1 MYLSFADDDF
11 EGTLVWLDSV
21 ESRGGGTVYDRIQS
35 IDERISIQLAQG
47 QIDESAELFR
57 EMNGLQRNRIDWS
70 QMNRSRLADSLF
82 MELDLEFERAPLT
95 GDFSKMRTAFDAYT
109 AELDK
114 ADIPDDAHGPYNWIA
129 MLASFLGETEKALEY
144 RALHNAYHQRE
155 GDDVEAFGRIHD
167 AIVEAKTGGD
177 IDFALAEIQAGAE
190 NIGCYSEGCWQNVM
204 GEIEESRGNREK
216 AMEHYMAYTD
226 GFRLF
231 KLRMDEGTI
240 ATTNFRLGALNEELG
255 NLDEAIR
262 RYTYFADRWNDADAD
277 LQPQVAEARRRIG
290 VLLDR
295 KAQEN

>member
-1 MYLSFADDDF
+1 MRRDLLSGPISLACILVVCWWILPVLVVAQPATTYSVVFTGTWSNTTHPLGFPANPHF
-11 EGTLVWLDSV
+11 SGLIGTTHNGTISIWTEGEIASAGIEQMAETGSKSTLRNEIQSAQQVGTAGFVLD
-21 ESRGGGTVYDRIQS
+21 GGG
-35 IDERISIQLAQG
+35 ISSSPGEVA
-47 QIDESAELFR
+47 
-57 EMNGLQRNRIDWS
+57 
-70 QMNRSRLADSLF
+70 
-82 MELDLEFERAPLT
+82 LEFFVNE
-95 GDFSKMRTAFDAYT
+95 D
-109 AELDK
+109 
-114 ADIPDDAHGPYNWIA
+114 HPYISLVS

-144 RALHNAYHQRE
+144 RTLHNAYHQRE
-155 GDDVEAFGRIHD
+155 GNEVEAFGRIHD
-167 AIVEAKTGGD
+167 AIVEAKTGSD
-177 IDFALAEIQAGAE
+177 
-190 NIGCYSEGCWQNVM
+190 
-204 GEIEESRGNREK
+204 IEESRGNREK

-262 RYTYFADRWNDADAD
+262 RYTYFADRWNDAEAD